1 MKIKTSDTKSPLF
14 NYTKG
19 FFTSYLKRHRLQ
31 AAALL
36 VCVYSLLIFI
46 AGVLAHKSGVIE
58 DIIKPVIKTNR
69 IFLKHW
75 MRGLFLARPE
85 QITIDIKYEDFQ
97 KLEYNEEGCRGLCAC
112 QDPA

>member
-1 MKIKTSDTKSPLF
+1 MKIKTSHTGSPLF

-19 FFTSYLKRHRLQ
+19 FFASYLKRHRAQ

-58 DIIKPVIKTNR
+58 DVIKPAIKANR

-75 MRGLFLARPE
+75 MRGVFLAKPE
-85 QITIDIKYEDFQ
+85 QITIDIKHKDFQ
-97 KLEYNEEGCRGLCAC
+97 KLEFVRRQALEANLLM
-112 QDPA
+112 